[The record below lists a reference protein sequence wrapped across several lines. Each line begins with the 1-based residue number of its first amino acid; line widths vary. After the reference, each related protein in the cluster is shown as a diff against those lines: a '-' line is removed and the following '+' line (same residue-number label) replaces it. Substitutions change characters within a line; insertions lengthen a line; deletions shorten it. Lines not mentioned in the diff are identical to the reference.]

1 MSADDVELR
10 RLRERVYGGTG
21 DPPTP
26 DEIARL
32 GALEDVLRRDAV
44 RAPHAPAPRR
54 HRKRRHPPP
63 APADR
68 AAATVPAA
76 TDEGD
81 RPEGRD
87 ADPHRP
93 RVFSLIVG
101 VVAALALL
109 GAGYAAGVASPAF
122 VAASAT
128 PSPSASPRFPELTFP
143 QTDDDVITAQLID
156 DSGIDPA
163 TTRYIAVV
171 RGFRVYLAKR
181 ERGEGSCVVTF
192 VDADDEPW
200 AAGCTTG
207 GPFDDAA
214 VFGIDQH
221 LSIAIGDTSRM
232 TITGT
237 PVRLSESVTAY
248 ITE

>member
-44 RAPHAPAPRR
+44 RAPHAPASKAPS
-54 HRKRRHPPP
+54 PAVP
-63 APADR
+63 APAGP
-68 AAATVPAA
+68 VLAA

-143 QTDDDVITAQLID
+143 QTDDDVVTAQLID

-214 VFGIDQH
+214 VFGVDQH

>member
-44 RAPHAPAPRR
+44 RAPHAPASKAPS
-54 HRKRRHPPP
+54 PAVP
-63 APADR
+63 APAGP
-68 AAATVPAA
+68 VLAA

-81 RPEGRD
+81 RPEERD
-87 ADPHRP
+87 ADLHRP

-101 VVAALALL
+101 VVASLALL

-214 VFGIDQH
+214 VFGVDQH